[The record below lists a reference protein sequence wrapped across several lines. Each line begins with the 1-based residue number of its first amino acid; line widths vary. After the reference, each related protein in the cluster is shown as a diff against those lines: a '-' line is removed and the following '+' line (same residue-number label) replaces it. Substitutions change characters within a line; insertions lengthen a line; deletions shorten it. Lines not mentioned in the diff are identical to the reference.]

1 MLYTYAATALVAV
14 GIGFAG
20 GWKTQDWRYGAIEAK
35 RLSAIAEAEKKR
47 DKASYGAS
55 VTFEKGRTQVET
67 RYQTITETVEFIVDR
82 PVYRDTICF
91 TDDGLRALRD
101 ATRETATPEPSRTVP
116 TPD

>member
-14 GIGFAG
+14 GVGFAG

-47 DKASYGAS
+47 DKASYVAS

-67 RYQTITETVEFIVDR
+67 RYQTITETIEKIVDR
-82 PVYRDTICF
+82 PIYRNVCLDP
-91 TDDGLRALRD
+91 DGLQALRN
-101 ATRETATPEPSRTVP
+101 AAAETATPEPSRTVP

>member
-1 MLYTYAATALVAV
+1 MLYHYAATALIAV
-14 GIGFAG
+14 GVGFAG

-67 RYQTITETVEFIVDR
+67 RYQTITETVETIVDR
-82 PVYRDTICF
+82 PIYLQQCFDT
-91 TDDGLRALRD
+91 DGLQALRN
-101 ATRETATPEPSRTVP
+101 AAAETATPEPSRTVP

>member
-1 MLYTYAATALVAV
+1 MLYHYAATALIAV
-14 GIGFAG
+14 GVGFAG

-67 RYQTITETVEFIVDR
+67 RYQTITETIEKIVDR
-82 PVYRDTICF
+82 PIYRNVCLDP
-91 TDDGLRALRD
+91 DGLQALRN
-101 ATRETATPEPSRTVP
+101 AAAETATPEPSRTVP

>member
-1 MLYTYAATALVAV
+1 MIYTYAATALVAV

-20 GWKTQDWRYGAIEAK
+20 GYKLQDWRYGAIEAK

-67 RYQTITETVEFIVDR
+67 RYQTITETIEKIVDR
-82 PVYRDTICF
+82 PIYRNVCLDP
-91 TDDGLRALRD
+91 DGLQALRN
-101 ATRETATPEPSRTVP
+101 AAAETAAPELGRTVP